1 MQKLSSDIP
10 PSTSRI
16 HHFLRKRDKNFT
28 QKNLGRNFLVGAWFS
43 FWIIY
48 FALFWTKALFFN
60 EVGGLVAGHVNIWG
74 DWAAHFTMGTAMAER
89 GFLLKSSPFLWGAKF
104 SYPFIAN
111 LISAVL
117 LRLTNDLILS
127 FVLPSFFLSIFFIWS
142 LYYFF
147 LQLWKSSQ
155 KALLSSTIF
164 LFNGG
169 VGFYFFITEIITA
182 KNPLH
187 IFLNPPHEFTRL
199 DAQSIKWINV
209 IDSMVIPQRAFLLGF
224 PLTLLALSLIY
235 KNFYLTKKAKLWQ
248 IIFAGLILGVM
259 PLIHTHSFLAAF
271 IILAFWMAGSV
282 LGKEILD
289 KKHLRAQLSAFRDA
303 TDRSKGAKRSK
314 SRKFNRLK
322 DVKWSKRAGSWLTLI
337 LTTSIIALPIIKL
350 FFWNQ
355 IGSNFFK
362 FYPGWLAKEFEIN
375 WFVFWFK
382 NWFLVP
388 PLAILGFLV
397 ASLKNKKNF
406 FIFGPFI
413 FIFILANLF
422 LFQPFIWDNTKL
434 IIWSSVGFSY
444 LIVYILEIILKK
456 KSFFKFKF
464 TETLRLKKMILSI
477 IFLSLI
483 SSGAIDVYRI
493 IRHDLH
499 SYTIYSHEEL
509 ELTDWV
515 KNNTS
520 PTSTWLTGEKH
531 NHFLFNLTGR
541 QSLLTYRGWL
551 WTHGYKYFPI
561 EKDVKQMFAHPL
573 DSQKLFEK
581 YSVDYIV
588 VGHNEKKVWQANK
601 IEFENNFPLI
611 KETKNYKIFRAEGHF
626 GENW

>member
-1 MQKLSSDIP
+1 MKLLP
-10 PSTSRI
+10 RPYNQC
-16 HHFLRKRDKNFT
+16 FLDRLNKIFT

-43 FWIIY
+43 SWIIY
-48 FALFWTKALFFN
+48 FALFWTKALSFN
-60 EVGGLVAGHVNIWG
+60 EVGDLVAGHVNIWG

-111 LISAVL
+111 LISAGL

-155 KALLSSTIF
+155 KALLSSMIF

-182 KNPLH
+182 ENPLH
-187 IFLNPPHEFTRL
+187 TFLNPPHEFTRL
-199 DAQSIKWINV
+199 DAQNIKWINV

-235 KNFYLTKKAKLWQ
+235 KNFYLTKKTKLWQ
-248 IIFAGLILGVM
+248 IIFAGLILGIM

-271 IILAFWMAGSV
+271 IILAFWMVGNIFF
-282 LGKEILD
+282 KIKLD
-289 KKHLRAQLSAFRDA
+289 KNYLRAQFNIFHDLI
-303 TDRSKGAKRSK
+303 
-314 SRKFNRLK
+314 NRLK
-322 DVKWSKRAGSWLTLI
+322 DIKWSKSKRFKRTKSWLTLI
-337 LTTSIIALPIIKL
+337 FTTSIIAIPIIKL

-355 IGSNFFK
+355 IGANFFK
-362 FYPGWLAKEFEIN
+362 FYPGWLAKEFKMN
-375 WFVFWFK
+375 WFIFWFK

-388 PLAILGFLV
+388 PLAILGFLA
-397 ASLKNKKNF
+397 ASSKNKKNF

-422 LFQPFIWDNTKL
+422 LFQPFAWDNTKL
-434 IIWSSVGFSY
+434 IVWSSVGFSY
-444 LIVYILEIILKK
+444 LVVYILEMILKK

-464 TETLRLKKMILSI
+464 KFISVLKLKKIILGT

-483 SSGAIDVYRI
+483 SSGIIDAYRI

-509 ELTDWV
+509 KLADWV

-520 PTSTWLTGEKH
+520 PTSIWLTGEKH

-551 WTHGYKYFPI
+551 WTHGYKYFPV
-561 EKDVKQMFAHPL
+561 EKDVKEMFTHPL
-573 DSQKLFEK
+573 NSQKLFEK

-588 VGHNEKKVWQANK
+588 VGHNEKRVWQANET
-601 IEFENNFPLI
+601 EFENNFPLI
-611 KETKNYKIFRAEGHF
+611 KETKNYKIFRTKGHS
-626 GENW
+626 GKSW